1 MDIAAD
7 FNNVKNDINDNNNN
21 TINIYNNDDDYW
33 MIMSSRIFC
42 VFEQLFFVLKFVL
55 DIFEHLYICEL
66 DFGSHH
72 ILYLDETY
80 VLTAV

>member
-1 MDIAAD
+1 
-7 FNNVKNDINDNNNN
+7 
-21 TINIYNNDDDYW
+21 
-33 MIMSSRIFC
+33 MSSRIFC

-66 DFGSHH
+66 DFGY
-72 ILYLDETY
+72 ILCLDETY

>member
-1 MDIAAD
+1 M
-7 FNNVKNDINDNNNN
+7 
-21 TINIYNNDDDYW
+21 
-33 MIMSSRIFC
+33 MMSSRIFC
-42 VFEQLFFVLKFVL
+42 VFVL

-66 DFGSHH
+66 DFGSHY

>member
-1 MDIAAD
+1 
-7 FNNVKNDINDNNNN
+7 
-21 TINIYNNDDDYW
+21 
-33 MIMSSRIFC
+33 MSSRIFC

-66 DFGSHH
+66 DFGSHY
-72 ILYLDETY
+72 ILCLDETY